1 MIKVLIFIFVSSIFC
16 LSQNIQDELF
26 LKQDNDRV
34 FTTFLL
40 DENNSVSLFNWYF
53 LNSLIYYKYFS
64 YINIDN
70 ELNIKMINDT
80 NFIVENYSDVII
92 KNNRYYIAD
101 NEVSTGETRLLEF
114 NGENV
119 KVIDEISENIKFKNS
134 FFHNNLMFS
143 TVNDAIYKDPDSLN
157 VKFYISDLSGNIQDS
172 VIYRGLKRLPG
183 PNFYF
188 RHKKP
193 FRENGNTYI
202 LGAKGDS
209 YNREFNCYLIKFN
222 GENKIE
228 FFKELQKQKDSL
240 VPTGTSI
247 IKYFDKYLIVGFE
260 EDRKK
265 SINYTFI
272 KVLNSDFIEVNHF
285 RYYLYP
291 ECYFN
296 EVIVNG
302 DSTLSVYGKRRS
314 SKITDKFKPLAV
326 KINKNFEIENHKVYY
341 QDRQDNDIGFHYAVQ
356 RDNFDIVVGFYD
368 DSLYI
373 AKISK
378 STLNVENE
386 IQSLKATYDNRDNT
400 LNFQNEIPTSIEV
413 FDLLGKKYYET
424 EVKNRHIILP
434 DLPNNQAIFVKI
446 IYKQNSILQRIK

>member
-1 MIKVLIFIFVSSIFC
+1 MIKAIIIILLSSVFSS
-16 LSQNIQDELF
+16 SQNIQEELF
-26 LKQDNDRV
+26 VKVENDRI
-34 FTTFLL
+34 FTTFIL
-40 DENNSVSLFNWYF
+40 DENNFVSLFNLYF
-53 LNSLIYYKYFS
+53 LNSIIYYKYFS
-64 YINIDN
+64 YINIDD
-70 ELNIKMINDT
+70 ELNLKMVNDT
-80 NFIVENYSDVII
+80 NFIIYNYSDVILI
-92 KNNRYYIAD
+92 DNKYYIAD
-101 NEVSTGETRLLEF
+101 NNVSTGKTRLLEF

-119 KVIDEISENIKFKNS
+119 KIINDISKKIKFKNS

-143 TVNDAIYKDPDSLN
+143 TLNDEIYKDPDSLH
-157 VKFYISDLSGNIQDS
+157 VKFYVSDLTGTFQDS
-172 VIYRGLKRLPG
+172 IIYKGLERLPG

-188 RHKKP
+188 RHGKP
-193 FRENGNTYI
+193 FREDGNTFI

-209 YNREFNCYLIKFN
+209 YNREYNCYIIKFN
-222 GENKIE
+222 SDNKIE

-314 SKITDKFKPLAV
+314 SKITDKFKPITV
-326 KINKNFEIENHKVYY
+326 KINKNFDIENHKVHF
-341 QDRQDNDIGFHYAVQ
+341 QDRQDDDIGFHFAVS
-356 RDNFDIVVGFYD
+356 RNNFDIVVGFYD

-373 AKISK
+373 AKIGK
-378 STLNVENE
+378 GTLDVENE

-446 IYKQNSILQRIK
+446 TYKQNSILQRIK